1 MWPESFANFC
11 IRRNTLLGRPCSE
24 KAFANHSGQPHS
36 TVTSN
41 GRSGEPEF
49 KPGQHTQ
56 ALWSPLTRFESDGQ
70 LFWVIVPCNTCIR
83 MTPDISTERLGIIDR
98 GLAPTF
104 AHQCNCIRDLATD
117 ASRQIHMGPT
127 WRHVISIIIEV
138 TPDQV
143 KGVIDRAP

>member
-1 MWPESFANFC
+1 M
-11 IRRNTLLGRPCSE
+11 IRRCRGACGLRVSRTFVSEETRSWVVRVQRRLSPTIVTNRIQLLPRMG
-24 KAFANHSGQPHS
+24 
-36 TVTSN
+36 
-41 GRSGEPEF
+41 
-49 KPGQHTQ
+49 
-56 ALWSPLTRFESDGQ
+56 ALENQSSSQDNILRHFGPPLTRFESDGQ

-127 WRHVISIIIEV
+127 
-138 TPDQV
+138 
-143 KGVIDRAP
+143 